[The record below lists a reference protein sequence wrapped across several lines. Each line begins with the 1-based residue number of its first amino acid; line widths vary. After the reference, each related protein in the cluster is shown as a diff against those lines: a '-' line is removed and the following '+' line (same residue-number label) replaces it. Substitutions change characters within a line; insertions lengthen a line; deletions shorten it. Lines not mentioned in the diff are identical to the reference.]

1 MQNNGKRIGFAMCGS
16 FCTMGR
22 AVDLLCEMAERYKI
36 IPIMSETAY
45 STDTRFGRAQDF
57 IKTVAE
63 ATGEDIIHTVKGA
76 EPIGPKKLLDC
87 LVIAPCTGNT
97 LAKLALGITDGAVTM
112 AAKAHL
118 RAERPLVLAIS
129 TNDALSG
136 SAKNIGAL
144 LDRKHVYFVPFSQD
158 DPNEKPR
165 SCIADFSL
173 IEKTVAAALEG
184 RQLQPI
190 FK

>member
-1 MQNNGKRIGFAMCGS
+1 MCGS

-22 AVDLLCEMAERYKI
+22 AVAALCEMTGRYKI

-63 ATGEDIIHTVKGA
+63 STGEDIIHTVKGA

-144 LDRKHVYFVPFSQD
+144 LDRRNVYFVPFSQD
-158 DPNEKPR
+158 APQEKPR

-173 IEKTVAAALEG
+173 IEKTVAEALEG

>member
-1 MQNNGKRIGFAMCGS
+1 M
-16 FCTMGR
+16 
-22 AVDLLCEMAERYKI
+22 AVK
-36 IPIMSETAY
+36 
-45 STDTRFGRAQDF
+45 
-57 IKTVAE
+57 
-63 ATGEDIIHTVKGA
+63 ATIRNAKPV
-76 EPIGPKKLLDC
+76 
-87 LVIAPCTGNT
+87 VIA
-97 LAKLALGITDGAVTM
+97 V
-112 AAKAHL
+112 
-118 RAERPLVLAIS
+118 S
-129 TNDALSG
+129 TNDGLSG